1 MSPAADGRRLRQ
13 RSRRQRALQ
22 PSACRCVAAPPRT
35 ATQPNRCPPHGP
47 HARRGAAVVAVVF
60 ARAIAAISHSIACT
74 LCHVCIQLHTQPLHP
89 RALSQPPSASR
100 SLPSAGTVAVRFVR
114 PLFLMSDGTLD
125 SARCLSC
132 AIDASDAHRTSS
144 ALGSGAARA
153 QSRHGQAD
161 RVSLWVSVN
170 GRPDLAPFREFPAF
184 GHSAAAVT
192 IESRDSLI
200 DVQGRAGLADRSALP
215 ASFCQAVPPLLCDCS
230 QSTAQRELLSPP
242 PCPPS
247 FPFPF
252 LSLTPLS
259 PSIPFPSPFTASPL
273 APPAFSLFRVTAR
286 HVPWVSLPGSF
297 VVTLRPSGSSH
308 SSFCLHTSGRWTS
321 HSQS

>member
-1 MSPAADGRRLRQ
+1 MGLWTLHGVYRQRLTLVTLIGRAQPWVRAQPELSPATARLTG
-13 RSRRQRALQ
+13 S
-22 PSACRCVAAPPRT
+22 PS
-35 ATQPNRCPPHGP
+35 G
-47 HARRGAAVVAVVF
+47 
-60 ARAIAAISHSIACT
+60 
-74 LCHVCIQLHTQPLHP
+74 
-89 RALSQPPSASR
+89 SR
-100 SLPSAGTVAVRFVR
+100 ST
-114 PLFLMSDGTLD
+114 
-125 SARCLSC
+125 
-132 AIDASDAHRTSS
+132 
-144 ALGSGAARA
+144 
-153 QSRHGQAD
+153 AD
-161 RVSLWVSVN
+161 RTF
-170 GRPDLAPFREFPAF
+170 APFREFPAF

-247 FPFPF
+247 APFPF